1 MDRLKE
7 VEKESIK
14 RGATVF
20 IQSMDVSDA
29 EKMKSFIQEQDRLHP
44 VIICWRYDVQI
55 DLIIAGVGVVTPA
68 NNASM
73 SLGELYDF
81 IISANIITCKN
92 TILPIIDSMRARKH
106 GQICILSSVA
116 GLGMN
121 IISPMY
127 SSCKMAVFAFGEGM
141 G

>member
-44 VIICWRYDVQI
+44 VIICWRYDV
-55 DLIIAGVGVVTPA
+55 
-68 NNASM
+68 
-73 SLGELYDF
+73 
-81 IISANIITCKN
+81 
-92 TILPIIDSMRARKH
+92 
-106 GQICILSSVA
+106 
-116 GLGMN
+116 
-121 IISPMY
+121 
-127 SSCKMAVFAFGEGM
+127 
-141 G
+141 